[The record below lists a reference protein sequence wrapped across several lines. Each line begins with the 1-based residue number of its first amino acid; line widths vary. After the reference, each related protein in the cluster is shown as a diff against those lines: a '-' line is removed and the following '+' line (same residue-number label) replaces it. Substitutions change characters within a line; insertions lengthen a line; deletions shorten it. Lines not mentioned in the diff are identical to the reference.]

1 VDIKI
6 QIKKYGFTQFEIA
19 DLLHISR
26 PTLNSYI
33 RQYEEKER
41 VNNEKY
47 DIIFNK
53 LFSKELD
60 KEKFK
65 ETLESFGSL
74 IARDSD
80 KGIMDLSAELTDL
93 FTSIEKHMKED
104 LHSKNAD
111 EDIYIFI
118 NMIITS
124 YKQEPI
130 FKKLASYFLYLNGQK
145 NLNTIQYEDKVYLSN
160 YYKLFLSDKLKTLKI
175 DTPFMSKFIEDAGEM
190 IKRNE
195 KKRTKKY
202 EEKIS
207 ILLKNE
213 VDKVVNSISDQG
225 MGINSLDIDEI
236 LSNIVKNRKLNNGIS
251 KCFK

>member
-1 VDIKI
+1 MDIKI
-6 QIKKYGFTQFEIA
+6 QIKKYGLTQSEIA
-19 DLLHISR
+19 DMLHISR

-33 RQYEEKER
+33 KQYEEKER
-41 VNNEKY
+41 VSNEKY
-47 DIIFNK
+47 DIVFNE

-60 KEKFK
+60 IEEFK

-80 KGIMDLSAELTDL
+80 KGIMDLNADLTDL
-93 FTSIEKHMKED
+93 FTSIENNMNED
-104 LHSKNAD
+104 LHSENTD

-118 NMIITS
+118 NMIIAN

-145 NLNTIQYEDKVYLSN
+145 NLNTIQYEDEVYLSN
-160 YYKLFLSDKLKTLKI
+160 YYKLFSSDKLKTLKI
-175 DTPFMSKFIEDAGEM
+175 DTHFMSKFIERAEV

-195 KKRTKKY
+195 KKRT
-202 EEKIS
+202 EEVEEQIS
-207 ILLKNE
+207 LLLKNE

-251 KCFK
+251 R